1 MVTSGAVWPTL
12 VSHKTSMN
20 VHPTKITV
28 TTMLHAPILRAVLPV
43 NAMPAIAVMA
53 PPAPMITNAPM
64 ALTAAITTPPAPTP
78 RAATAV
84 TVTPVTLAA
93 APAARMWTNVLQE
106 PTIATATP
114 LAPTPMAASVALATV
129 VTLAAA

>member
-28 TTMLHAPILRAVLPV
+28 TTMLHAPILWVVLPV
-43 NAMPAIAVMA
+43 NVMPAIAVMA
-53 PPAPMITNAPM
+53 PPAPMITNVPM

-84 TVTPVTLAA
+84 TATPVTLAA
-93 APAARMWTNVLQE
+93 ATAALMWTNVLQE
-106 PTIATATP
+106 PTTATATP
-114 LAPTPMAASVALATV
+114 LVPISRAASVALATV
-129 VTLAAA
+129 VMAAAG